1 MPQMHRMHRARPWM
15 LRKGFEYSYAHL
27 MGRERLRAERTGRAG
42 DDVIAFNDGHGA
54 VRSTIV
60 PGVDSVGRLD
70 RTGGNQRDIEA
81 GHLIIAIGRTAGHG
95 QAGAVD
101 TRVE

>member
-27 MGRERLRAERTGRAG
+27 LGRERLRAERTGRAG

-54 VRSTIV
+54 FRGTIV
-60 PGVDSVGRLD
+60 PGVDSVGRLE
-70 RTGGNQRDIEA
+70 RTGGKQRDIEA
-81 GHLIIAIGRTAGHG
+81 GHWLIALGRKSGHG
-95 QAGAVD
+95 MAGDVD
-101 TRVE
+101 IWVE